1 MNKNNFLNKIVFII
15 KGRKVK
21 LPTVKAPSV
30 KAPEMANINTPK
42 IGRLNM
48 PRFAG
53 FNLKGKTSA
62 IIFGSILAST
72 ALLSLAIYFSIA
84 GVVQAPMFP
93 EAGVYDVA
101 GTQQLGFVELT
112 VGEEVPDQTQT
123 LQINIG
129 GSTVSELTFKDMNV
143 GADSGVTYAIQVD
156 NTDGTGAKILCENL
170 LLQDIIAPSLRF
182 NSSTVY
188 SLYVSSTVADG
199 FSITPTL
206 NSVPVDYRFGSD
218 RGALSVPEASGSD
231 VDRIVVS
238 TGSSTSTV
246 GNITFENIRSK
257 NPIDIQDI
265 ACSNVT
271 IKDLIIGDGTGIDS
285 ASFVLSSTV
294 KTRSL
299 SSVGNTERN
308 ISVK

>member
-1 MNKNNFLNKIVFII
+1 MNKEFLNKIVFII

-30 KAPEMANINTPK
+30 KAPEIASINTPK
-42 IGRLNM
+42 IGGLKL
-48 PRFAG
+48 PQFLG
-53 FNLKGKTSA
+53 FNLKGKT
-62 IIFGSILAST
+62 IWLILGSILGSAT
-72 ALLSLAIYFSIA
+72 ILSLAIYFAIE
-84 GVVQAPMFP
+84 GVTQAPIFP
-93 EAGVYDVA
+93 EAGIYDVA

-112 VGEEVPDQTQT
+112 VGEEVKDQTQT
-123 LQINIG
+123 LQVNIG
-129 GSTVSELTFKDMNV
+129 GSTVKDLIFRDMNV
-143 GADSGVTYAIQVD
+143 GATTGVTYAIQID
-156 NTDGTGAKILCENL
+156 NTDGSGAKILCENL
-170 LLQDIIAPSLRF
+170 TLKNIIAPSLRC
-182 NSSTVY
+182 NSSTAY
-188 SLYVSSTVADG
+188 SLFVSSTVADG

-206 NSVPVDYRFGSD
+206 NTDPVDYRFGSD

-231 VDRIVVS
+231 VDRIVIS

-246 GNITFENIRSK
+246 GNIIIEDIRSK

-265 ACSNVT
+265 SCSNVT
-271 IKDLIIGDGTGIDS
+271 IKDLIIGDGTGINS

>member
-1 MNKNNFLNKIVFII
+1 MNKSFWNKIIFVI

-42 IGRLNM
+42 IAGLKL
-48 PRFAG
+48 PKFAG

-62 IIFGSILAST
+62 IIFAAILGST
-72 ALLSLAIYFSIA
+72 AVLSLAIYFSIE
-84 GVVQAPMFP
+84 GVTQAPIFP

-101 GTQQLGFVELT
+101 GTQQLGYLELT
-112 VGEEVPDQTQT
+112 VGEEVKDQTQT

-129 GSTVSELTFKDMNV
+129 GSTVSELVFKDMNV

-182 NSSTVY
+182 NSSTAY

-265 ACSNVT
+265 SCSNVT
-271 IKDLIIGDGTGIDS
+271 IKNLIIGDGTGIDS
-285 ASFVLSSTV
+285 ASFVLGSTV

>member
-1 MNKNNFLNKIVFII
+1 M
-15 KGRKVK
+15 
-21 LPTVKAPSV
+21 
-30 KAPEMANINTPK
+30 
-42 IGRLNM
+42 
-48 PRFAG
+48 
-53 FNLKGKTSA
+53 
-62 IIFGSILAST
+62 
-72 ALLSLAIYFSIA
+72 Y
-84 GVVQAPMFP
+84 P

-101 GTQQLGFVELT
+101 GTQQLGFVELS
-112 VGEEVPDQTQT
+112 VGEKIKDQTQT

-129 GSTVSELTFKDMNV
+129 GSTISDLVFKDMNV
-143 GADSGVTYAIQVD
+143 GADSGVTYAIQID

-170 LLQDIIAPSLRF
+170 TLKNIIAPSFRF

-188 SLYVSSTVADG
+188 SLYVSSTISDG

-206 NSVPVDYRFGSD
+206 NSDPVDYRFGSN
-218 RGALSVPEASGSD
+218 RGALSVPEVSGSD

-265 ACSNVT
+265 SCSNVT
-271 IKDLIIGDGTGIDS
+271 IKDLIIGDGTGINS

>member
-1 MNKNNFLNKIVFII
+1 MNKNFWNKIVFII

-30 KAPEMANINTPK
+30 KTPEVANINTPK
-42 IGRLNM
+42 IGRLKLPN
-48 PRFAG
+48 FAG

-62 IIFGSILAST
+62 IILGSILGST
-72 ALLSLAIYFSIA
+72 AVLSLAIYFSIE
-84 GVVQAPMFP
+84 GVTQAPIFP

-101 GTQQLGFVELT
+101 GTQQLGYVELT
-112 VGEEVPDQTQT
+112 VGDEVPDQTQT

-129 GSTVSELTFKDMNV
+129 GSTVSELVFKDMNV

-170 LLQDIIAPSLRF
+170 LLKDIIAPSLRF
-182 NSSTVY
+182 NSSTAY

-257 NPIDIQDI
+257 NPIDIQDVS
-265 ACSNVT
+265 CSNVT
-271 IKDLIIGDGTGIDS
+271 IKNLIIGDGTGIDS
-285 ASFVLSSTV
+285 ASFVLGSTV

>member
-1 MNKNNFLNKIVFII
+1 MNKNFWNKIVFII

-30 KAPEMANINTPK
+30 KTPEMANINTPK
-42 IGRLNM
+42 IGRLKLPN
-48 PRFAG
+48 FAG

-62 IIFGSILAST
+62 IILGSILGST
-72 ALLSLAIYFSIA
+72 AVLSLAIYFSIE
-84 GVVQAPMFP
+84 GVTQAPIFP

-101 GTQQLGFVELT
+101 GTQQLGYVELT
-112 VGEEVPDQTQT
+112 VGDEVPDQTQT

-129 GSTVSELTFKDMNV
+129 GSTVSELVFKDMNV

-170 LLQDIIAPSLRF
+170 LLKDIIAPSLRF
-182 NSSTVY
+182 NSSTAY
-188 SLYVSSTVADG
+188 SLYVSSTIADG

-257 NPIDIQDI
+257 NPIDIQDVS
-265 ACSNVT
+265 CSNVT
-271 IKDLIIGDGTGIDS
+271 IKNLIIGDGTGIDS
-285 ASFVLSSTV
+285 ASFVLGSTV

>member
-1 MNKNNFLNKIVFII
+1 MNKNFWNKVIFII

-30 KAPEMANINTPK
+30 KAPKMANIDTPK
-42 IGRLNM
+42 IGNLKL
-48 PRFAG
+48 PQFAG
-53 FNLKGKTSA
+53 FDLKGKTSA
-62 IIFGSILAST
+62 IILASILGST
-72 ALLSLAIYFSIA
+72 AVLSLAIYFSIE
-84 GVVQAPMFP
+84 GVTQAPIFP
-93 EAGVYDVA
+93 EAGIYDVA
-101 GTQQLGFVELT
+101 GTQQLGYLELT
-112 VGEEVPDQTQT
+112 VGEEIPDQTQT

-129 GSTVSELTFKDMNV
+129 GSTVSELKFSDMNI
-143 GADSGVTYAIQVD
+143 GADSGVTYALQVA
-156 NTDGTGAKILCENL
+156 NTDGSGAKILCEDLILKN
-170 LLQDIIAPSLRF
+170 IIAPSLRF
-182 NSSTVY
+182 NSSTAY
-188 SLYVSSTVADG
+188 NLFVSSTISDG

-206 NSVPVDYRFGSD
+206 NSDPVDYVFGSD

-246 GNITFENIRSK
+246 GTITFENIRSK

-265 ACSNVT
+265 SCGTVT
-271 IKDLIIGDGTGIDS
+271 IKDLVIGDGTGINS
-285 ASFVLSSTV
+285 ASFVLSSSV

>member
-1 MNKNNFLNKIVFII
+1 MNKNFWNKIVFII

-21 LPTVKAPSV
+21 LPTVNMPSV
-30 KAPEMANINTPK
+30 KAPEVANIDTPK
-42 IGRLNM
+42 IGALKL

-112 VGEEVPDQTQT
+112 VGEEVKDQTQT
-123 LQINIG
+123 LQVNIG
-129 GSTVSELTFKDMNV
+129 GSIISDLTFKDMNV
-143 GADSGVTYAIQVD
+143 GADSGVSYAIVLD

-170 LLQDIIAPSLRF
+170 LLKDIIAPSLRF
-182 NSSTVY
+182 NSSTAY
-188 SLYVSSTVADG
+188 NLYVSSTIADG

-206 NSVPVDYRFGSD
+206 NSDPVDYRFGSD

-265 ACSNVT
+265 SCSNVT

>member
-1 MNKNNFLNKIVFII
+1 M
-15 KGRKVK
+15 
-21 LPTVKAPSV
+21 
-30 KAPEMANINTPK
+30 
-42 IGRLNM
+42 
-48 PRFAG
+48 
-53 FNLKGKTSA
+53 
-62 IIFGSILAST
+62 
-72 ALLSLAIYFSIA
+72 
-84 GVVQAPMFP
+84 
-93 EAGVYDVA
+93 A
-101 GTQQLGFVELT
+101 GTKQLGFVELT
-112 VGEEVPDQTQT
+112 VGEEVKDQTQT

-129 GSTVSELTFKDMNV
+129 GSTVSELVFKDMNV

-170 LLQDIIAPSLRF
+170 LLKDIIAPSLRF

-271 IKDLIIGDGTGIDS
+271 IKNLIIGDGTGIDS
-285 ASFVLSSTV
+285 ASFVLGSTV

>member
-1 MNKNNFLNKIVFII
+1 MNKNFWNKIIFVI

-21 LPTVKAPSV
+21 LPTVKTPSV
-30 KAPEMANINTPK
+30 KAPEMANIDTPK
-42 IGRLNM
+42 IGALKLPN
-48 PRFAG
+48 FAG

-129 GSTVSELTFKDMNV
+129 GSTVSDLVFKDMNI
-143 GADSGVTYAIQVD
+143 GADSGVTYALQIN

-170 LLQDIIAPSLRF
+170 LLKNIIAPSLRF
-182 NSSTVY
+182 NSSTAY
-188 SLYVSSTVADG
+188 SLYVSSTIADG
-199 FSITPTL
+199 FSVTPTL
-206 NSVPVDYRFGSD
+206 NSDPVDYRFGSD

-265 ACSNVT
+265 SCSNVT

-285 ASFVLSSTV
+285 ASFVLGTTV

>member
-1 MNKNNFLNKIVFII
+1 MSNNFWNKIVFII

-62 IIFGSILAST
+62 IILGSILAST

-84 GVVQAPMFP
+84 GVVQAPMYP
-93 EAGVYDVA
+93 ESGIYDVA

-129 GSTVSELTFKDMNV
+129 GSTVSELVFKDMNI
-143 GADSGVTYAIQVD
+143 GADSGVSYALQVD
-156 NTDGTGAKILCENL
+156 GTDGSGAKILCENL
-170 LLQDIIAPSLRF
+170 LLQNIIAPSLRF
-182 NSSTVY
+182 SSSTAY
-188 SLYVSSTVADG
+188 NLFVSSTISDG

-206 NSVPVDYRFGSD
+206 NSDPVDYRFGSD

-257 NPIDIQDI
+257 NPIDIQDVS
-265 ACSNVT
+265 CSNVT

-285 ASFVLSSTV
+285 ASFVLGSTV

>member
-1 MNKNNFLNKIVFII
+1 MNKNFWNKIVFII

-30 KAPEMANINTPK
+30 KTPEMANINTPK
-42 IGRLNM
+42 ISGLRAPN
-48 PRFAG
+48 FAG
-53 FNLKGKTSA
+53 FNLKGKTTA
-62 IIFGSILAST
+62 IILGSILGST
-72 ALLSLAIYFSIA
+72 AVLSLAIYFSIE
-84 GVVQAPMFP
+84 GVKQAPIFP

-101 GTQQLGFVELT
+101 GTQQLGYVELT
-112 VGEEVPDQTQT
+112 VGDEVPDQTQT
-123 LQINIG
+123 LQVNIG
-129 GSTVSELTFKDMNV
+129 GSTVSELVFKDMNV

-170 LLQDIIAPSLRF
+170 LLKDIIAPSLRF
-182 NSSTVY
+182 NSSTAY

-271 IKDLIIGDGTGIDS
+271 IKNLIIGDGTGIDS
-285 ASFVLSSTV
+285 ASFVLGSTV

>member
-1 MNKNNFLNKIVFII
+1 MNKNFWNKIIFVI

-21 LPTVKAPSV
+21 LPTVKTPSV
-30 KAPEMANINTPK
+30 KAPEMANIDTPK
-42 IGRLNM
+42 IGALKLPN
-48 PRFAG
+48 FAG

-62 IIFGSILAST
+62 IILGSILAST

-101 GTQQLGFVELT
+101 GTQLLGFVELT

-129 GSTVSELTFKDMNV
+129 GSTVSDLVFKDMNI
-143 GADSGVTYAIQVD
+143 GADSGVTYALQIN

-170 LLQDIIAPSLRF
+170 LLKNIIAPSLRF
-182 NSSTVY
+182 NSSTAY
-188 SLYVSSTVADG
+188 SLYVSSTIADG
-199 FSITPTL
+199 FSVTPTL
-206 NSVPVDYRFGSD
+206 NSDPVEYRYGSD
-218 RGALSVPEASGSD
+218 RVALSVPEASGSD
-231 VDRIVVS
+231 VVRIVVS

-265 ACSNVT
+265 SCSNVT

-285 ASFVLSSTV
+285 ASFVLGTTV

>member
-1 MNKNNFLNKIVFII
+1 MNKSFWNKIIFVI

-42 IGRLNM
+42 IAGLKL
-48 PRFAG
+48 PKFAG

-62 IIFGSILAST
+62 IIFAAILGST
-72 ALLSLAIYFSIA
+72 AVLSLAIYFSIE
-84 GVVQAPMFP
+84 GVTQAPIFP

-101 GTQQLGFVELT
+101 GTQQLGYVELT
-112 VGEEVPDQTQT
+112 VGEEVKDQTQT

-129 GSTVSELTFKDMNV
+129 GSTVSELVFKDMNV

-182 NSSTVY
+182 NSSTAY

-271 IKDLIIGDGTGIDS
+271 IKNLIIGDGTGIDS
-285 ASFVLSSTV
+285 ASFVLGSTV

>member
-1 MNKNNFLNKIVFII
+1 MNKSFWNKIIFVI

-42 IGRLNM
+42 IAGLKL
-48 PRFAG
+48 PKFAG

-62 IIFGSILAST
+62 IIFAAILGST
-72 ALLSLAIYFSIA
+72 AVLSLAIYFSIE
-84 GVVQAPMFP
+84 GVTQAPIFP

-101 GTQQLGFVELT
+101 GTQQLGYLELT
-112 VGEEVPDQTQT
+112 VGEEVKDQTQT

-129 GSTVSELTFKDMNV
+129 GSTVSELVFKDMNV

-182 NSSTVY
+182 NSTTAY

-271 IKDLIIGDGTGIDS
+271 IKNLIIGDGTGIDS
-285 ASFVLSSTV
+285 ASFVLGSTV

>member
-1 MNKNNFLNKIVFII
+1 MNKSFWNKIIFVI

-21 LPTVKAPSV
+21 LPTVKSPSV

-42 IGRLNM
+42 IAGLKL
-48 PRFAG
+48 PKFAG

-62 IIFGSILAST
+62 IIFAAILGST
-72 ALLSLAIYFSIA
+72 AVLSLAIYFSIE
-84 GVVQAPMFP
+84 GVTQAPIFP

-101 GTQQLGFVELT
+101 GTQQLGYVELT
-112 VGEEVPDQTQT
+112 VGEEVKDQTQT

-129 GSTVSELTFKDMNV
+129 GSTVSELVFKDMNV

-182 NSSTVY
+182 NSSTAY

-257 NPIDIQDI
+257 NPIDIQDVS
-265 ACSNVT
+265 CSNVT
-271 IKDLIIGDGTGIDS
+271 IKNLIIGDGTGIDS
-285 ASFVLSSTV
+285 ASFVLGSTV

>member
-1 MNKNNFLNKIVFII
+1 MNKNFWNKIVFII

-30 KAPEMANINTPK
+30 KTPEMANINTPK
-42 IGRLNM
+42 IGGLKLPN
-48 PRFAG
+48 FAG

-62 IIFGSILAST
+62 IILGSILGST
-72 ALLSLAIYFSIA
+72 AVLSLAIYFSIE
-84 GVVQAPMFP
+84 GVTQAPVFP

-101 GTQQLGFVELT
+101 GTQQLGYVELT
-112 VGEEVPDQTQT
+112 VGDEVPDQTQT

-129 GSTVSELTFKDMNV
+129 GSTVSELVFKDMNV

-170 LLQDIIAPSLRF
+170 LLKDIIAPSLRF
-182 NSSTVY
+182 NSSTAY

-257 NPIDIQDI
+257 NPIDIQDVS
-265 ACSNVT
+265 CSNVT
-271 IKDLIIGDGTGIDS
+271 IKNLIIGDGTGIDS
-285 ASFVLSSTV
+285 ASFVLGSTV

>member
-1 MNKNNFLNKIVFII
+1 MNKNFWNKIIFVI

-21 LPTVKAPSV
+21 LPTVKTPSV
-30 KAPEMANINTPK
+30 KAPEMANIDTPK
-42 IGRLNM
+42 IGALKLPN
-48 PRFAG
+48 FAG

-62 IIFGSILAST
+62 IILGSILAST

-129 GSTVSELTFKDMNV
+129 GSTVSDLVFKDMNI
-143 GADSGVTYAIQVD
+143 GADSGVTFALQIN

-170 LLQDIIAPSLRF
+170 LLKNIIAPSLRF
-182 NSSTVY
+182 NSSTAY
-188 SLYVSSTVADG
+188 SLYVSSTIADG
-199 FSITPTL
+199 FSVTPTL
-206 NSVPVDYRFGSD
+206 NSDPVDYRFGSD

-265 ACSNVT
+265 SCSNVT

-285 ASFVLSSTV
+285 ASFVLGTTV

>member
-1 MNKNNFLNKIVFII
+1 MNKNFWNKIVFII

-30 KAPEMANINTPK
+30 KTPEMANINTPK
-42 IGRLNM
+42 IGRLKLPN
-48 PRFAG
+48 FAG

-62 IIFGSILAST
+62 IILGSILGST
-72 ALLSLAIYFSIA
+72 AVLSLAIYFSIE
-84 GVVQAPMFP
+84 GVTQAPVFP

-101 GTQQLGFVELT
+101 GTQQLGYVELT
-112 VGEEVPDQTQT
+112 VGDEVPDQTQT
-123 LQINIG
+123 LQVNIG
-129 GSTVSELTFKDMNV
+129 GSTVSELVFKDMNV

-170 LLQDIIAPSLRF
+170 LLKDIIAPSLRF
-182 NSSTVY
+182 NSSTAY

-271 IKDLIIGDGTGIDS
+271 IKNLIIGDGTGIDS
-285 ASFVLSSTV
+285 ASFVLGSTV

>member
-1 MNKNNFLNKIVFII
+1 MNKNFWNKIVFII

-30 KAPEMANINTPK
+30 KTPEMANINTPK
-42 IGRLNM
+42 IGGLKLPN
-48 PRFAG
+48 FAG

-62 IIFGSILAST
+62 IILGSILGST
-72 ALLSLAIYFSIA
+72 AVLSLAIYFSIE
-84 GVVQAPMFP
+84 GVTQAPVFP

-101 GTQQLGFVELT
+101 GTQQLGYVELT
-112 VGEEVPDQTQT
+112 VGDEVPDQTQT

-129 GSTVSELTFKDMNV
+129 GSTVSELVFKDMNV

-170 LLQDIIAPSLRF
+170 LLKDIIAPSLRF
-182 NSSTVY
+182 NSSTAY
-188 SLYVSSTVADG
+188 SLYVSCTIADG

-257 NPIDIQDI
+257 NPIDIQDVS
-265 ACSNVT
+265 CSNVT
-271 IKDLIIGDGTGIDS
+271 IKNLIIGDGTGIDS
-285 ASFVLSSTV
+285 ASFVLGSTV

>member
-1 MNKNNFLNKIVFII
+1 MNKNFWNKIVFII

-21 LPTVKAPSV
+21 LPTVKMPSV
-30 KAPEMANINTPK
+30 KAPEMANVDTPK
-42 IGRLNM
+42 IGALKL

-62 IIFGSILAST
+62 IIFGSILGST

-93 EAGVYDVA
+93 EAGIYDVA

-112 VGEEVPDQTQT
+112 VGEEVKDQTQT

-129 GSTVSELTFKDMNV
+129 GSTVSDLVFKDMNV
-143 GADSGVTYAIQVD
+143 GADSGITYAIQID
-156 NTDGTGAKILCENL
+156 NTDGSGAKILCENL

-182 NSSTVY
+182 SSSTAY
-188 SLYVSSTVADG
+188 NLYVSSTISDG

-206 NSVPVDYRFGSD
+206 NSDPVDYRFGSD

-246 GNITFENIRSK
+246 GNITFKNIRSK
-257 NPIDIQDI
+257 NPIDIQDVS
-265 ACSNVT
+265 CSNVT

-285 ASFVLSSTV
+285 ASFVLGSTV

>member
-1 MNKNNFLNKIVFII
+1 MNKNFWNKIIFVI

-21 LPTVKAPSV
+21 LPTVKTPSV
-30 KAPEMANINTPK
+30 KAPEMANIDTPK
-42 IGRLNM
+42 IGALKLPN
-48 PRFAG
+48 FAG

-62 IIFGSILAST
+62 IILGSILAST

-93 EAGVYDVA
+93 EAGVYAVA

-129 GSTVSELTFKDMNV
+129 GSTVSDLVFKDMNI
-143 GADSGVTYAIQVD
+143 GADSGVTYALQIN

-170 LLQDIIAPSLRF
+170 LLKNIIAPSLRF
-182 NSSTVY
+182 NSSTAY
-188 SLYVSSTVADG
+188 SLYVSSTIADG
-199 FSITPTL
+199 FSVTPTL
-206 NSVPVDYRFGSD
+206 NSDPVDYRFGSD

-265 ACSNVT
+265 SCSNVT

-285 ASFVLSSTV
+285 ASFVLGTTV

>member
-1 MNKNNFLNKIVFII
+1 MNKSFWNKIIFVI

-42 IGRLNM
+42 IAGLKL
-48 PRFAG
+48 PKFAG

-62 IIFGSILAST
+62 IIFAAILGST
-72 ALLSLAIYFSIA
+72 AVLSLAIYFSIE
-84 GVVQAPMFP
+84 GVTQAPIFP

-101 GTQQLGFVELT
+101 GTQQLGYLELT
-112 VGEEVPDQTQT
+112 VGEEVKDQTQT

-129 GSTVSELTFKDMNV
+129 GSTVSELVFKDMNV

-182 NSSTVY
+182 NSSTAY

-271 IKDLIIGDGTGIDS
+271 IKNLIIGDGTGIDS
-285 ASFVLSSTV
+285 ASFVLGSTV